1 MTAVEQQ
8 DAKPTRKKAAV
19 EQSVKQPRPKGKDK
33 GAELLPHLE
42 HFVLLTRKV
51 QRPVLLRA
59 LVEGVLGAPLAP
71 LRELT
76 EDAKGSLPIPSR
88 NAVFAVVAEI
98 GHADHARIE
107 RAAERVNLLCDEYG
121 TLAVATLL
129 DASDRQDAAILNPPT
144 DKVSR
149 ALYLYLRQE
158 FPADED
164 DCDDRFDHAETQQ
177 GMLQQSQSDRYSS
190 HYIGPKGAQPELP
203 EVAEQALRRRLKEL
217 FPKINPDD
225 ILIEHFEHRD
235 PTRAGNPVALYT
247 LTAKFN
253 GKEVHYQRIA
263 DGEVQDIESPA
274 VTDVR
279 YSWHTGKGEL
289 SVFCDDLEVRPE
301 LAKIFR
307 DVVLG
312 GNGDIRSMPMREFDL
327 MGFSTP
333 AMLKRFKTDRID
345 GIDGIEI
352 RQLVVAKPELR
363 QVSLRGRTVERKVE
377 NALVIRRHRFEE
389 RDIYVMAREVYS
401 LPDLTDCVVLQVKL
415 TMRIAKTVHRK
426 AHTVSVQIT
435 APNGFADS
443 RLTKDDSELVF
454 AQLMR
459 LDCARQY

>member
-1 MTAVEQQ
+1 MTAVKQQ
-8 DAKPTRKKAAV
+8 DAKPTRKKAAA
-19 EQSVKQPRPKGKDK
+19 EQANKQSRTRSKDK
-33 GAELLPHLE
+33 GPEILPHLE
-42 HFVLLTRKV
+42 HFVQLTRRV
-51 QRPVLLRA
+51 QRPALLRA
-59 LVEGVLGAPLAP
+59 LVEGVIGNPLAP

-121 TLAVATLL
+121 TLAVAALL
-129 DASDRQDAAILNPPT
+129 DTSDPEDASILSQPT
-144 DKVSR
+144 DKFSR

-158 FPADED
+158 FPADDEAD
-164 DCDDRFDHAETQQ
+164 DSRFDHAETQQ

-190 HYIGPKGAQPELP
+190 HYIGPKGAQPTLP
-203 EVAEQALRRRLKEL
+203 EGAEQVLRRRLTEL

-225 ILIEHFEHRD
+225 ILIENFEHRD
-235 PTRAGNPVALYT
+235 TTKAGNPVTLYT

-253 GKEVHYQRIA
+253 GKEVHYQQIT

-274 VTDVR
+274 VTDIR

-312 GNGDIRSMPMREFDL
+312 GSGDIRSMPMREFDL

-363 QVSLRGRTVERKVE
+363 QVSMRGRTVERRID
-377 NALVIRRHRFEE
+377 NPLTIHRHRFEE
-389 RDIYVMAREVYS
+389 RNIYVVAREVHS
-401 LPDLTDCVVLQVKL
+401 LLDLTGYVVQKVKL
-415 TMRIAKTVHRK
+415 TMRVAKTLHRK
-426 AHTVSVQIT
+426 AHPVSIQIT
-435 APNGFADS
+435 APNGFADG

>member
-1 MTAVEQQ
+1 MTAVKQQ
-8 DAKPTRKKAAV
+8 DAKPARKKAAA
-19 EQSVKQPRPKGKDK
+19 EQSVKAPRSKGKDK
-33 GAELLPHLE
+33 GPELLPHIE
-42 HFVLLTRKV
+42 NFVLLTRKV

-59 LVEGVLGAPLAP
+59 LVEGVIDAPLVP

-98 GHADHARIE
+98 GHVDHAHIE

-129 DASDRQDAAILNPPT
+129 DESDPQDAAILNSPT
-144 DKVSR
+144 DKFSR

-158 FPADED
+158 FPVDGEAG
-164 DCDDRFDHAETQQ
+164 DDRFDHAETQQ

-190 HYIGPKGAQPELP
+190 HYIGPKGAQPALP
-203 EVAEQALRRRLKEL
+203 DVAEQALRRRLTEL
-217 FPKINPDD
+217 FPKIEPDD
-225 ILIEHFEHRD
+225 ILVEHFEHRD
-235 PTRAGNPVALYT
+235 TTQAGHPVVLYT

-263 DGEVQDIESPA
+263 DGEIQDIESPA

-279 YSWHTGKGEL
+279 YSWHTVKGEL
-289 SVFCDDLEVRPE
+289 AVFCDDLEVRPE

-333 AMLKRFKTDRID
+333 EMLKRFKKDRID

-352 RQLVVAKPELR
+352 RHLVVAKPELR
-363 QVSLRGRTVERKVE
+363 QMSLRGRTVERRVE
-377 NALVIRRHRFEE
+377 NALMIRRHRFEE
-389 RDIYVMAREVYS
+389 RNIYVVAREVHS
-401 LPDLTDCVVLQVKL
+401 LPDLTEYVVQQVKL
-415 TMRIAKTVHRK
+415 TVHIAKTLHRK
-426 AHTVSVQIT
+426 AHKVSVQLT
-435 APNGFADS
+435 APNGFSDG